1 MIANKMDDQPTILP
15 PTPDEGL
22 FGGHVFDYH
31 GNPLPFLVRNMQ
43 QFGAISHFRLFKYH
57 FYQINDPDLIGQVLV
72 KQAGKFHKSII
83 YKRVLSEYL
92 GNGLLIS
99 DGDFWKRQRKLAQPA
114 FHTRRIQA
122 YADIMV
128 DHSLALRDRWQ
139 AGTVVDVAHD
149 MMQLTLFIVAKTLF
163 DSDVHQEVD
172 RVGDAMHVMLH
183 SVIDKT
189 RRIIRLP
196 EWIPTPQRIRKQ
208 QSINTLNTIIMDIIN
223 QRRQS
228 GADKGDL
235 LSMFLMAED
244 EDGNQM
250 TDTQVKDEAL
260 TMFLA
265 GHETTANALAWTF
278 YLLSQHPEIDRRV
291 YSEIRDTLGDRPP
304 TLADLKDLP
313 YALMVLKES
322 MRLYP
327 PAWGFGR
334 AATETLQLGDYTL
347 PQKWGVMIIPYAI
360 HRNPAMWN
368 NPDVFD
374 PDRFSPENEK
384 EIPKHA
390 YLPFGGGPRI
400 CIGNNFALM
409 EAQLILATLLQRY
422 KLELAQS
429 HVEPE
434 PLLTLRPKGGL
445 KMRITERGEH

>member
-1 MIANKMDDQPTILP
+1 MIADKQDVNHLP

-22 FGGHVFDYH
+22 FGGHVFYYH

-57 FYQINDPDLIGQVLV
+57 FFQVNDPELVGQVLV
-72 KQAGKFHKSII
+72 KQASKFHKSVI
-83 YKRVLSEYL
+83 YKKVLSEYL

-114 FHTRRIQA
+114 FHTQRIQA

-128 DHSLALRDRWQ
+128 DNTLALRNQWQ
-139 AGTVVDVAHD
+139 AGQVVDVAHD

-163 DSDVHQEVD
+163 DTDVHQEVD
-172 RVGDAMHVMLH
+172 RVGDAMNVMLH

-196 EWIPTPQRIRKQ
+196 EWIPTPQRFRKQ
-208 QSINTLNTIIMDIIN
+208 QSIDTLHTIIMDIIN

-228 GADKGDL
+228 GEDRGDL

-250 TDTQVKDEAL
+250 TDAQVKDEAL

-278 YLLSQHPEIDRRV
+278 YLLSQHPKIDTRV
-291 YSEIRDTLGDRPP
+291 YQEIRDVLGDRAP

-313 YALMVLKES
+313 YTLMVLKEA

-327 PAWGFGR
+327 PAWGMGR
-334 AATETLQLGDYTL
+334 AAIEDVQIGGYTL
-347 PQKWGVMIIPYAI
+347 PEKWGVMVIPYAI
-360 HRNPAMWN
+360 HRNPAIWE
-368 NPDVFD
+368 NPEDFN
-374 PDRFSPENEK
+374 PERFSSENEK
-384 EIPKHA
+384 HIPKHA

-400 CIGNNFALM
+400 CIGNSFAMM
-409 EAQLILATLLQRY
+409 EAHLVLATLLQRY
-422 KLELAQS
+422 QLELVQA

-434 PLLTLRPKGGL
+434 PLVTLRPKGGL
-445 KMRITERGEH
+445 KMRVITRG